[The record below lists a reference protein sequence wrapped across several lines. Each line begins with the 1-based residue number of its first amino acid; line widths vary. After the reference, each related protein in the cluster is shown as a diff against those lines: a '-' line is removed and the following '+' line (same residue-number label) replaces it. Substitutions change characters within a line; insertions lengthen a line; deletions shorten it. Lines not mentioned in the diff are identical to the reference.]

1 MKKIIPF
8 FTNIYNVV
16 LYIGPENKFCIAYS
30 ANNIFS
36 KNNKPTKQLND
47 MTKLE
52 FSDMDSANICLAT
65 KIYPNID
72 EMGTVQNAT
81 ICTDPYEEQE
91 YAQQDGCSFGG
102 SGAQYYFQGT
112 KNLKECYC
120 SFYMGTERLFRDQI
134 KARLLNRPK
143 TK

>member
-1 MKKIIPF
+1 MKKIVPF

-36 KNNKPTKQLND
+36 KKNKKQENLAD
-47 MTKLE
+47 MAKLE
-52 FSDMDSANICLAT
+52 FSDIDSANMCLAT

-72 EMGTVQNAT
+72 AMGTVQNAT
-81 ICTDPYEEQE
+81 VCTDAQEEAE
-91 YAQQDGCSFGG
+91 YALFNGSSYGG
-102 SGAQYYFQGT
+102 SGAQHYFQGT
-112 KNLKECYC
+112 KNLEDCYF
-120 SFYMGTERLFRDQI
+120 SFYMESERMYRNKI
-134 KARLLNRPK
+134 KAKKLDLQK